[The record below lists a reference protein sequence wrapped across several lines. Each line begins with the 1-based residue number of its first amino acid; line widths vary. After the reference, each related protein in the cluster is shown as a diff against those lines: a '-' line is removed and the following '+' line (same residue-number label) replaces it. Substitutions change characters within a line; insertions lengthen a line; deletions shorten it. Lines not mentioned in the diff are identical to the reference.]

1 MKFDYLLGEKL
12 DLAVLHLE
20 TLLDESGQLANALGL
35 LTKNVL
41 GAGGQDDDLGTLGGD
56 ADLDTGVAI
65 LGQFLDSVRKP
76 FKPKNHQIKSTHTA
90 KETVQLGLEDALSD
104 MLSLLGDVG

>member
-1 MKFDYLLGEKL
+1 MFTLCIVKFGYLLGEKL

-65 LGQFLDSVRKP
+65 LGQFLNSVRKS
-76 FKPKNHQIKSTHTA
+76 FKPKKHQPK
-90 KETVQLGLEDALSD
+90 
-104 MLSLLGDVG
+104 

>member
-1 MKFDYLLGEKL
+1 MSISYLLGEKL

-20 TLLDESGQLANALGL
+20 TLLDEGGQLANALGL

-65 LGQFLDSVRKP
+65 LGQFL
-76 FKPKNHQIKSTHTA
+76 NHIQNLPHQNTINYQKYSHGEGNRPTRP
-90 KETVQLGLEDALSD
+90 
-104 MLSLLGDVG
+104 